1 MEFDFLNNLNSG
13 VALAVLGYFGFI
25 FRDLPAQLKFLLEQ
39 KYSIT
44 IECNSFNHSIYH
56 GLNNWCISK
65 FPSLKYHIQK
75 EGWGPHDTY
84 TNMATGTYY
93 FIYNND
99 TIVLISRYKVDNSG
113 LERIFYNISIKAIGF
128 SRFKLLEDYKEY
140 MDTILFD
147 RQKKLM
153 LYVNGSTNC
162 IYEMVASKKSFD
174 DVFVRCKYEIKS
186 TIDRFLQLKNTYD
199 SHGIAYKTGFLF
211 YGQPGS
217 GKTTLAKAI
226 ASYINMPL
234 EIINRNSELP
244 WGCENK
250 VILLEDIDCISMNR
264 DTDSKDHDDM
274 SKFDLQTLL
283 NFIDG
288 VASPNN
294 CILIAT
300 TNYIDRID
308 PALKRKGR
316 FDHVFEIPYID
327 KELAKDMCKRY
338 NVSESILDN
347 FEFPVS
353 AANIQ
358 AEIFYSKI
366 AKG

>member
-25 FRDLPAQLKFLLEQ
+25 FRDIPSQIKFLLEQ
-39 KYSIT
+39 KFSIT
-44 IECNSFNHSIYH
+44 IESTSQNYIAYY
-56 GLNNWCISK
+56 GLNNFCLKI

-75 EGWGPHDTY
+75 EGYSSTDT
-84 TNMATGTYY
+84 NNNIATGTYY
-93 FIYNND
+93 FLYNKD
-99 TIVLISRYKVDNSG
+99 TIVIISKYMIENSG
-113 LERIFYNISIKAIGF
+113 LDNIYYKVSLKVVGF
-128 SRFKLLEDYKEY
+128 SRFKLLEEY
-140 MDTILFD
+140 QKYMNTILFD
-147 RQKKLM
+147 NQKNLL
-153 LYVNGSTNC
+153 LYLTANGNCTYELITN
-162 IYEMVASKKSFD
+162 KKSFD
-174 DVFVRCKYEIKS
+174 DVFIQCKYKVKEI
-186 TIDRFLQLKNTYD
+186 IDRFLQLKDMYED
-199 SHGIAYKTGFLF
+199 HGIAYKTGFLF

-226 ASYINMPL
+226 ASYLNMPL
-234 EIINRNSELP
+234 EIINKDSELP
-244 WGCENK
+244 WGINGK
-250 VILLEDIDCISMNR
+250 VILFEDIDCISMNR
-264 DTDSKDHDDM
+264 NTDSKNSENM
-274 SKFDLQTLL
+274 RKFDLQTLL

-288 VASPNN
+288 IGSPNN
-294 CILIAT
+294 CIFIAT

-316 FDHVFEIPYID
+316 FDHVFDIPYID

-353 AANIQ
+353 AADIQ

-366 AKG
+366 AKE